1 MSYLGVCGKAESGG
15 LATNARATPC
25 VDYESITMM
34 SIQIGKNA
42 SYVGLRL
49 D

>member
-1 MSYLGVCGKAESGG
+1 MTYLGVCGKIGSSG
-15 LATNARATPC
+15 LATNARATPR
-25 VDYESITMM
+25 VHYEPITMM